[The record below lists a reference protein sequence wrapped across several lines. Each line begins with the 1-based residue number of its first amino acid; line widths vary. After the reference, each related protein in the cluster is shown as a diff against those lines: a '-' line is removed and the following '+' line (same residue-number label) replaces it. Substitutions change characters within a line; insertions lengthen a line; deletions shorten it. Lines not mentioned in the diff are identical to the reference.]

1 MKCTDLLDKDHQ
13 IILRAVDVLEQM
25 ADTVKKEH
33 SVDPRD
39 LEFVIRFLKEFEDEH
54 HQTKEESALFPV
66 LLKSSGSRQ
75 GKLRQI
81 VFEHDQE
88 RSLVEGLE
96 EALRTKQG
104 SDFVHFATRL
114 INLLRSHIYKE
125 ELALFGLVEET
136 LSDEEDRLVVAEFSK
151 FDDELNSRAGKDLLK
166 QLRVLEDKYIR
177 RRIA

>member
-25 ADTVKKEH
+25 ADAVTKGN
-33 SVDPRD
+33 SVDPQD
-39 LEFVIRFLKEFEDEH
+39 TEFVIRFLKEFEDGH
-54 HQTKEESALFPV
+54 HQTKEESALFPI
-66 LLKSSGSRQ
+66 LLKASGTQ
-75 GKLRQI
+75 QAKLRQI

-96 EALRTKQG
+96 DALRTKHG
-104 SDFVHFATRL
+104 LDFVHFATRL

-125 ELALFGLVEET
+125 ELGLFGLVEMT
-136 LSDEEDRLVVAEFSK
+136 LSNEEDTQVVAEFAR
-151 FDDELNSRAGKDLLK
+151 FDEELNKDLLK
-166 QLRVLEDKYIR
+166 QLRAVERRYVR